1 MLTIKKDFG
10 FDEFEIAIRRA
21 RKEPQM
27 RLPSQIK
34 HIGFWGLE
42 VALIQLIVTWAR
54 SHQNPVI
61 KSYINDGDTN
71 ARSDQLEDLGKRLY
85 GIAAL
90 YLAGRMT
97 TGQNTDIPKTEYASH
112 CAEVLRLMNACDIYS
127 PESVNRTY
135 PKNKGKVAAQFIC
148 LHGSGFEFQG
158 ALYNGRSRAEAIGR
172 TQFKAIVKS
181 AILEDKAFTR
191 FLDDKPEALGSL
203 ANLLYELFQNTNDHA
218 YETLN
223 GKSFAKNIRAIS
235 LKGHSDV
242 FERKDLGDMKSHN
255 KKFNEYLA
263 HCMEMFRNKGL
274 GTHRFLELSIVDGGV
289 GIAQRFTGAELS
301 TLSLEEEKE
310 ITVKCFR
317 DGVSSKGSDSRGEGL
332 DEVWK
337 ALCELDGFIRVRT
350 GRLCLFQTFHNR
362 KVSDKRAFSSWSS
375 VPLAHAEGT
384 AVTIIIPCA
393 Y

>member
-10 FDEFEIAIRRA
+10 FDEFEVAIRKA

-54 SHQNPVI
+54 AHQQPVI
-61 KSYINDGDTN
+61 KSYINDGDESARTN
-71 ARSDQLEDLGKRLY
+71 QLEDFGKRLY

-90 YLAGRMT
+90 YLASRMT
-97 TGQNTDIPKTEYASH
+97 TGQDTDIPKPEYAGH

-135 PKNKGKVAAQFIC
+135 PKSVGKVAAQFIC
-148 LHGSGFEFQG
+148 LHGSAYEFQR
-158 ALYNGRSRAEAIGR
+158 ALYNGSSRAEAIGR
-172 TQFKAIVKS
+172 TEFKAIVKS
-181 AILEDKAFTR
+181 ALMGDKSFAR
-191 FLDDKPEALGSL
+191 FIDDKPEALSSL

-218 YETLN
+218 YEMLN

-255 KKFNEYLA
+255 KRFNEYLD
-263 HCMEMFRNKGL
+263 HCAEMFRSKGL

-289 GIAQRFTGAELS
+289 GLAQRFTGAKLS
-301 TLSLEEEKE
+301 TLKPEDEKT
-310 ITVKCFR
+310 ITVSCFR
-317 DGVSSKGSDSRGEGL
+317 DGVSSKESESRGEGL

-337 ALCELDGFIRVRT
+337 ALCELNGFIRVRT
-350 GRLCLFQTFHNR
+350 GRLCLFQTFHDR
-362 KVSDKRAFSSWSS
+362 KFSDKRAFSSWSN

-384 AVTIIIPCA
+384 AVTIIIPCT